1 MSDKDFEREDTLENE
16 PQNEITNTDFADIES
31 QINDSTST
39 DTENAEN
46 IDVSSNENGETNDGG
61 IADGDSDTEK
71 TDADTL
77 LTEENNGENDGENN
91 TDEKINEPQSTQTP
105 KIHESFV
112 QSSTEKDIEVSV
124 KALNKGFMK
133 LLWIISA
140 ILITISFLSIPISDR
155 FNYVSFVL
163 GLFTLGIAVLCKSG
177 IKNIVADTIQKYQG
191 KVEEFK
197 FFNTYFEYRLY
208 KGSELLKFVKVP
220 YKEIEQVMDVEHLII
235 IKHDS
240 ICYCIRKSLFSLG
253 SKMKPFLL
261 NLEAQIRLK
270 NSKNQPRNKSK
281 KIFIAIIA
289 LAVSVMLIFAIATVL
304 DNGDGEEGGDPLA
317 ILVTELCEKTQI
329 TPPEAR
335 RYEQEVLSVPLDETT
350 DIEITK
356 TVAHM
361 SKKQLTQFDN
371 SFKESNE
378 NIIWFTFPPEK
389 LYNEFEFVIFP
400 EYDSFFIYNITEETY
415 NRVPKTD
422 GECEYIFVGY
432 NSKDTTIEFLTFS
445 K

>member
-1 MSDKDFEREDTLENE
+1 
-16 PQNEITNTDFADIES
+16 
-31 QINDSTST
+31 
-39 DTENAEN
+39 
-46 IDVSSNENGETNDGG
+46 
-61 IADGDSDTEK
+61 
-71 TDADTL
+71 
-77 LTEENNGENDGENN
+77 
-91 TDEKINEPQSTQTP
+91 
-105 KIHESFV
+105 
-112 QSSTEKDIEVSV
+112 
-124 KALNKGFMK
+124 
-133 LLWIISA
+133 
-140 ILITISFLSIPISDR
+140 
-155 FNYVSFVL
+155 
-163 GLFTLGIAVLCKSG
+163 
-177 IKNIVADTIQKYQG
+177 
-191 KVEEFK
+191 
-197 FFNTYFEYRLY
+197 
-208 KGSELLKFVKVP
+208 
-220 YKEIEQVMDVEHLII
+220 
-235 IKHDS
+235 
-240 ICYCIRKSLFSLG
+240 
-253 SKMKPFLL
+253 MKPFLL

-281 KIFIAIIA
+281 KIFIAIVA